1 MSNSA
6 TTTDPQAGKA
16 VVPQAGTDT
25 SQVGKAVVPQAG
37 TDTSQVDT
45 PKAPE
50 ADGSS
55 SPDKP
60 DEVAKVRA
68 EAAKHRRELREAQK
82 ELEQLRAA
90 EKARADAELSE
101 AEKAARRAK
110 ELEVELEA
118 TRSRV
123 RESLTEAAV
132 TAAAARLGYAD
143 ARDAVALMPRGDV
156 EYDDDGKPDPAA
168 IDTALK
174 ALLAERPHLRAGH
187 TAGGSP
193 TNPARGG
200 QTGETDQQRRARL
213 YGGHPAGGIFDT
225 ATAASRG
232 GGVVAPN
239 DPR

>member
-1 MSNSA
+1 MSDSA
-6 TTTDPQAGKA
+6 TTTDPQAGEA
-16 VVPQAGTDT
+16 VE
-25 SQVGKAVVPQAG
+25 PQAG

-55 SPDKP
+55 SPETTA
-60 DEVAKVRA
+60 DETAKARA
-68 EAAKHRRELREAQK
+68 EAAKYRRQLRETEKRMQ
-82 ELEQLRAA
+82 ELEAA

-101 AEKAARRAK
+101 AEKAARRAQ
-110 ELEVELEA
+110 ELEAELEA

-143 ARDAVALMPRGDV
+143 ARDAVALMPRGEL
-156 EYDDDGKPDPAA
+156 EYGDDGKPDPAA

-213 YGGHPAGGIFDT
+213 YGGHPTGGIFDT
-225 ATAASRG
+225 ATAAARG

-239 DPR
+239 DTR